1 MKHALWLVTTFWLLA
16 GTGLALG
23 QVSGPEQPPVFDSP
37 LQEER
42 YRELLKELRCPKCQN
57 QALADS
63 DAPLAK
69 DLRAEILRQL
79 KAGRTDEE
87 IRNFLVA
94 RYNDFV
100 LYKPPLQANTV
111 LLWVAPFALLVIG
124 SAVLVVSVA
133 RRRRAVDE
141 AEGA

>member
-1 MKHALWLVTTFWLLA
+1 MKRATILAMVLLLTA
-16 GTGLALG
+16 GGLAQG
-23 QVSGPEQPPVFDSP
+23 QVMGPEQPPEFDTP

-42 YRELLKELRCPKCQN
+42 YRGLLKELRCPKCQN

-79 KAGRTDEE
+79 KAGRSDEE
-87 IRNFLVA
+87 IRGFLVA

-111 LLWVAPFALLVIG
+111 LLWAAPFVLLLIG
-124 SAVLVVSVA
+124 SVVLVVSVA
-133 RRRRAVDE
+133 RRRRADTP
-141 AEGA
+141 GDG